1 MPAASAAAEANGA
14 AQSAKAAELR
24 IVSALEFSPGIA
36 SLFKAGSLPNRGA
49 GCRLATDLVCS
60 AAFMRSREL
69 PTRRPSGSIEPLQA
83 DGDPFTDDCGDFTGG
98 WDDEFD
104 VVVVGFGAAGAA
116 AAIEATRAGARVL
129 VIDRFGGG
137 GATAR
142 SGGVVY
148 LGGGSALQ
156 KAAGYQ
162 DSPEQMCTYLRC
174 ELGDAIPEETLRDFC
189 DTSLENLTFLEELGV
204 PFPPRGD
211 APKTS
216 YPPDDCTLY
225 FSGNELCPPYAQRAE
240 PAPRG
245 HRVLGKGL
253 TGRVLHR
260 ALRSA
265 VEQTAAEIRLQ
276 TRAIRLI
283 VGPAQDGRTQVRGIE
298 IAALEG
304 AIPRA
309 LHRGLERALGYGAML
324 GGGIARRSRN
334 AIERIERRYARTRR
348 VRTTG
353 GVILCAGGF
362 VFNSQMLREF
372 APAYLG
378 CMPLG
383 TGGDDGSGIALGRGV
398 GGALGE
404 MDRCTAWRFIN
415 PPVALTHGL
424 LVDSDGRRICNE
436 ELYGATLGERITE
449 ECGGRAWLVIDA
461 RTRRAVLAEIRQS
474 KKLNFQNATALFG
487 LFVGRERADGIQPLA
502 ERTGMSP
509 EMLRNTVERY
519 NERCDSD
526 LPDELGKSA
535 AGCVAQ
541 REPPFYAI
549 RCDSRRG
556 ALKAPCLTL
565 GGLVTQAATGRVLR
579 EDGSPIPGLHAA
591 GRNAVGVC
599 SHSYVSGL
607 SLADC
612 IYSGRNAGRS
622 ATIGHTDPVE
632 P

>member
-1 MPAASAAAEANGA
+1 MP
-14 AQSAKAAELR
+14 
-24 IVSALEFSPGIA
+24 
-36 SLFKAGSLPNRGA
+36 
-49 GCRLATDLVCS
+49 
-60 AAFMRSREL
+60 SREL
-69 PTRRPSGSIEPLQA
+69 PTRPQQSSIEPLQA
-83 DGDPFTDDCGDFTGG
+83 NGDPSHDD

-104 VVVVGFGAAGAA
+104 VVIVGFGAAGAA
-116 AAIEATRAGARVL
+116 AAIEATRAGGRVL
-129 VIDRFGGG
+129 VLDRFGGG

-148 LGGGSALQ
+148 LGGGSAQQ
-156 KAAGYQ
+156 KAAGYE
-162 DSPEQMCTYLRC
+162 DSPEQMYRYLRC
-174 ELGDAIPEETLRDFC
+174 ELGDAISEETLRDFC
-189 DTSLENLTFLEELGV
+189 NSSLENLAFLEELGV

-225 FSGNELCPPYAQRAE
+225 FSGNELCPPYDQRAR

-260 ALRSA
+260 SLRSA
-265 VEQTAAEIRLQ
+265 VRQTSAEIRLQ
-276 TRAIRLI
+276 SRALRLV
-283 VGPAQDGRTQVRGIE
+283 VGPDSGAETRVLGIE
-298 IAALEG
+298 IAELTG
-304 AIPRA
+304 TTPRA
-309 LHRGLERALGYGAML
+309 LHRLLERTLGYGAML
-324 GGGIARRSRN
+324 SGGIARRARN
-334 AIERIERRYARTRR
+334 ALARIEQRYARTRR
-348 VRTTG
+348 VRSAG

-362 VFNSQMLREF
+362 VFNSRMLREF
-372 APAYLG
+372 APAYVG

-398 GGALGE
+398 GGALGA

-415 PPVALTHGL
+415 PPVALTRGL
-424 LVDSDGRRICNE
+424 LVDGDGRRICNE

-449 ECGGRAWLVIDA
+449 QCGGHAWLVIDA
-461 RTRRAVLAEIRQS
+461 HTRREVLAEIRRS

-487 LFVGRERADGIQPLA
+487 LFASRVRADGIGRLA
-502 ERTGMSP
+502 ERAGMSP
-509 EMLRNTVERY
+509 QTLRDTVERY
-519 NERCDSD
+519 NEQCQSG
-526 LPDELGKSA
+526 LPDVLGKSA
-535 AGCVAQ
+535 AGCIAQ
-541 REPPFYAI
+541 REAPFYAI

-565 GGLVTQAATGRVLR
+565 GGLVTEHRTGRVLDQ
-579 EDGSPIPGLHAA
+579 EGSAIPGLHAA

-622 ATIGHTDPVE
+622 AAAATRE
-632 P
+632 PRSSTLDSCRGD